1 MFCATLGLHLSGEGT
16 IMKLLSLLLLMSG
29 LTTAQFASACPAL
42 LDHRFTSLQGKTV
55 DLCEFANRPIL
66 IVNTASKCGYTPQ
79 FDKLEALHKQYG
91 KRGLVV
97 LGFPSNDFNQ
107 ELATNKEIANFCM
120 LTYAVE
126 FPMIEQGAV
135 TGAKASP
142 LFRALAA
149 ASGEAPQWNFHKY
162 LIAPDGKTVY
172 GYRSAVEP
180 NAPEIMTR
188 VQVMLKQQPSSK

>member
-1 MFCATLGLHLSGEGT
+1 MQWISALVMVTGL
-16 IMKLLSLLLLMSG
+16 M
-29 LTTAQFASACPAL
+29 ASQLAHACPVL

-55 DLCEFANRPIL
+55 NLCDYANRPIL
-66 IVNTASKCGYTPQ
+66 IVNTASRCGYTPQ
-79 FDKLEALHKQYG
+79 FDKLEALHQQYG
-91 KRGLVV
+91 RRGLVV

-107 ELATNKEIANFCM
+107 ELASNKEIANFCR
-120 LTYAVE
+120 LTYAIA

-162 LIAPDGKTVY
+162 LIASDGKTVY
-172 GYRSAVEP
+172 GFRSATEP
-180 NAPEIMTR
+180 DAPAIMTR
-188 VQVMLKQQPSSK
+188 LQPMLK

>member
-1 MFCATLGLHLSGEGT
+1 MKALSP
-16 IMKLLSLLLLMSG
+16 LLLTFGLM
-29 LTTAQFASACPAL
+29 TAQLAHACPSL

-55 DLCEFANRPIL
+55 NLCEYANRPIL
-66 IVNTASKCGYTPQ
+66 VVNTASKCGYTPQ

-107 ELATNKEIANFCM
+107 EFATNKEIASFCR

-126 FPMIEQGAV
+126 FPMIEQSAV
-135 TGAKASP
+135 TGAQASP

-149 ASGEAPQWNFHKY
+149 ASGAAPRWNFHKY

-172 GYRSAVEP
+172 GFRSAVEP
-180 NAPEIMTR
+180 DAPEIMAR
-188 VQVMLKQQPSSK
+188 LQPMLK